1 MPATRDWIERQLQ
14 QAWSTLFPGT
24 AVSLDDD
31 FFKLAGEGS
40 AGLLALRARSGME
53 RRLGREIPLPLLVKY
68 PTIRKLAAFL
78 AEARDLEWPLVVKL
92 QEGPEDRNFFLFPPL
107 DGNSI
112 WYRPLAAEL
121 GNCCTVWGLE
131 IPGLDKRQR
140 PIFSMPELASRFV
153 GEIRSNQA
161 KGPYFLGGYSFGGLL
176 AFEAAIQLEAEGEE
190 IAILAMLDRSCPISG
205 TTVMGGMICPPVLIP
220 GHLPLTG
227 KINAHWDWTTRWIKT
242 QVRLAKGGKRWKEN
256 GRVPDTRK
264 IMKAAALQMMAFY
277 SPKSKLKGKMVLL
290 RQGGIGPMNRKLDE
304 TYGWKDHVESGIDIR
319 FIPGPH
325 SEVLDGRNARILAS
339 YLRTYLELEAAPGGE
354 GSHAE
359 SANR

>member
-1 MPATRDWIERQLQ
+1 MPVSSLWIESQLQ
-14 QAWSTLFPGT
+14 QAWSTLFPGR

-31 FFKLAGEGS
+31 FFMLAGEGS
-40 AGLLALRARSGME
+40 AGLLALHARSGME
-53 RRLGREIPLPLLVKY
+53 SRLEREIPLPLLVEY
-68 PTIRKLAAFL
+68 PTIRELAAFL
-78 AEARDLEWPLVVKL
+78 AETRDLEWPLIVKL
-92 QEGPEDRNFFLFPPL
+92 EEGSPDGHFFLFPPM

-121 GNCCTVWGLE
+121 GTCRTTWGLE

-140 PIFSMPELASRFV
+140 PIFSMRELASRFV
-153 GEIRSNQA
+153 GEIRSIQA

-190 IAILAMLDRSCPISG
+190 IAILAMLDRSCPIAG
-205 TTVMGGMICPPVLIP
+205 TTVMGGMICPSALIP

-227 KINAHWDWTTRWIKT
+227 KIDAHWNWTTRWVKT

-256 GRVPDTRK
+256 ARVPDTRK
-264 IMKAAALQMMAFY
+264 IMKAAVLQMMAFY
-277 SPKSKLKGKMVLL
+277 SPKSRLKGKMVLL
-290 RQGGIGPMNRKLDE
+290 RQEGTGPMNRKLDE

-325 SEVLDGRNARILAS
+325 AEVLDGRNTGIVAS
-339 YLRTYLELEAAPGGE
+339 QLRPYLERERD
-354 GSHAE
+354 S
-359 SANR
+359 RR